1 MNIRFFAFVLMACSL
16 TAFGLVGCKPAATPA
31 EGATT
36 AAATTPGNI
45 VFIRLDSLTRQYT
58 AFKEKQTILEAKAAE
73 ADKSQNE
80 RVAIFQRD
88 VQNAQRR
95 AQSGQMAPKEI
106 GIEQERLAGREQGLM
121 QEADRLRQELQAEQL
136 QLMTEYEENLRAV
149 LDEVQKE
156 FNYDYILSYGS
167 GTGVL
172 MANDQHDIT
181 PEVAKRI
188 NLVPMD
194 GKVKA
199 DMKADS
205 TAVAPQ

>member
-80 RVAIFQRD
+80 RVAIFSAMYRTRSA
-88 VQNAQRR
+88 VPRVARWL
-95 AQSGQMAPKEI
+95 PK
-106 GIEQERLAGREQGLM
+106 
-121 QEADRLRQELQAEQL
+121 QL
-136 QLMTEYEENLRAV
+136 
-149 LDEVQKE
+149 
-156 FNYDYILSYGS
+156 G
-167 GTGVL
+167 
-172 MANDQHDIT
+172 
-181 PEVAKRI
+181 
-188 NLVPMD
+188 
-194 GKVKA
+194 
-199 DMKADS
+199 
-205 TAVAPQ
+205 